1 MRGDYKDIWAELRK
15 LIARTGE
22 DVVMAKER
30 LAMEVSGGRTTSLRE
45 LTGEELSALRE
56 GLRQATG
63 SAPTPTRKGSP
74 SRRRA
79 RSRVLHLLGDY
90 GIDTGDWEAVNAFC
104 RDKRIAGKDFG
115 RLDEEELGALA
126 RKLHAIIRKQ
136 EKEGPLVHRHKGAL
150 RLDGDRP
157 RRHVKRLKRRPRYI
171 SSGQL
176 TGATAKEININ
187 IN

>member
-1 MRGDYKDIWAELRK
+1 MRGDYRDVWAELRK
-15 LIARTGE
+15 LVARTGE

-45 LTGEELSALRE
+45 LSEGELEDLRQ

-63 SAPTPTRKGSP
+63 STPTPTRKGSP

-79 RSRVLHLLGDY
+79 RSRVLHLLEDY
-90 GIDTGDWEAVNAFC
+90 GVDTRDWDAINAFC

-115 RLDEEELGALA
+115 RLTEEELGALA

-136 EKEGPLVHRHKGAL
+136 EEGPFVKRHKGPL
-150 RLDGDRP
+150 RLDSDRP
-157 RRHVKRLKRRPRYI
+157 RRQVKRRRRYI

-176 TGATAKEININ
+176 PGATVKEININ

>member
-1 MRGDYKDIWAELRK
+1 MSGDYKDIWAELRK
-15 LIARTGE
+15 LIAHTGE
-22 DVVMAKER
+22 DVVAAKER

-45 LTGEELSALRE
+45 LSGEELSLLRE
-56 GLRQATG
+56 GLRQTTG
-63 SAPTPTRKGSP
+63 STPTPTRKGSP

-79 RSRVLHLLGDY
+79 RSRVLHLLEDY
-90 GIDTGDWEAVNAFC
+90 GIDTGDWEAINAFC

-126 RKLHAIIRKQ
+126 RKLHAILRKQ
-136 EKEGPLVHRHKGAL
+136 EEGPLVQRHKGAL

-157 RRHVKRLKRRPRYI
+157 RRHAKRRLRYI

>member
-1 MRGDYKDIWAELRK
+1 MRGDYRDIWAELRK

-22 DVVMAKER
+22 DVAAAKER

-45 LTGEELSALRE
+45 LSGEELSLLRE

-63 SAPTPTRKGSP
+63 STPTPTRKGSP

-79 RSRVLHLLGDY
+79 RSLVLRLLEDY
-90 GIDTGDWEAVNAFC
+90 GIDTGDWEAINAFC

-115 RLDEEELGALA
+115 RLDEEELEGLR
-126 RKLHAIIRKQ
+126 RKLHAILRKQ
-136 EKEGPLVHRHKGAL
+136 EERPFVHRHKGAL

-157 RRHVKRLKRRPRYI
+157 RRLVKRRPRYI
-171 SSGQL
+171 SSRQL

>member
-1 MRGDYKDIWAELRK
+1 MSGDYKDIWAELRK

-22 DVVMAKER
+22 DAAAAKER

-45 LTGEELSALRE
+45 LSREELSALRE

-63 SAPTPTRKGSP
+63 STPTPTRKGSRY
-74 SRRRA
+74 RRRV
-79 RSRVLHLLGDY
+79 RSRVLHLLEDY
-90 GIDTGDWEAVNAFC
+90 GIDTSDWEAINAFC

-115 RLDEEELGALA
+115 RLTEEELEALA
-126 RKLHAIIRKQ
+126 RKLYAIIRKQ
-136 EKEGPLVHRHKGAL
+136 EEGPFVHRHKGAL

-157 RRHVKRLKRRPRYI
+157 RRHVKRRPRYI

-176 TGATAKEININ
+176 PGATAKEININ

>member
-1 MRGDYKDIWAELRK
+1 MSSDYKDIWAELRK

-22 DVVMAKER
+22 DVAAAKER
-30 LAMEVSGGRTTSLRE
+30 LAMEVSGGRTKSLRE
-45 LTGEELSALRE
+45 LSGEELSLLRE

-63 SAPTPTRKGSP
+63 STPTPTRRGSP

-79 RSRVLHLLGDY
+79 RSLVLRLLEDY
-90 GIDTGDWEAVNAFC
+90 GIDTGDWEAINAFC

-126 RKLHAIIRKQ
+126 RKLHAILRKQ
-136 EKEGPLVHRHKGAL
+136 EEGPFVHRHKGAL
-150 RLDGDRP
+150 RLEGDRP
-157 RRHVKRLKRRPRYI
+157 RRLVKRRPRYI

>member
-1 MRGDYKDIWAELRK
+1 MRGDYRDIWAELRK

-22 DVVMAKER
+22 DIVMAKER

-45 LTGEELSALRE
+45 LSREDLSDLRE

-63 SAPTPTRKGSP
+63 STPTPTRKGSP

-79 RSRVLHLLGDY
+79 RSRVLHLLEDY
-90 GIDTGDWEAVNAFC
+90 GIDTGDWAAINAFC
-104 RDKRIAGKDFG
+104 RDKRIAGQDFG
-115 RLDEEELGALA
+115 RLTEEELGALA
-126 RKLHAIIRKQ
+126 RKLHAIIRKR
-136 EKEGPLVHRHKGAL
+136 EEGPFVERHKGPL

-157 RRHVKRLKRRPRYI
+157 RRQVKRLKRRPRYI

-176 TGATAKEININ
+176 TGATAMEININ

>member
-22 DVVMAKER
+22 DVAAAKER

-45 LTGEELSALRE
+45 LSGEELSALRE

-63 SAPTPTRKGSP
+63 STPTPTRKGSRY
-74 SRRRA
+74 RRRV
-79 RSRVLHLLGDY
+79 RSRVLHLLEDY
-90 GIDTGDWEAVNAFC
+90 GIDTSDWEAINAFC

-115 RLDEEELGALA
+115 RLTEEELEALA
-126 RKLHAIIRKQ
+126 RKLYAIIRKQ
-136 EKEGPLVHRHKGAL
+136 EEGPFVHRHKGAL

-157 RRHVKRLKRRPRYI
+157 RRHVKRRPRYI

-176 TGATAKEININ
+176 PGATAKEININ